1 MPSDTNIKPFVEL
14 LAKSYAVSEQEI
26 RRLAQERAVKKPD
39 DAIAELAAPLAR
51 LYAKASPFERAAL
64 LVRIV
69 AAVQKG
75 AR

>member
-1 MPSDTNIKPFVEL
+1 MPEGRGPLVG
-14 LAKSYAVSEQEI
+14 
-26 RRLAQERAVKKPD
+26 RALP
-39 DAIAELAAPLAR
+39 R
-51 LYAKASPFERAAL
+51 GYAKASPFERAAL